1 MDINDELTSDNAEKK
16 DDLVNPELS
25 SEQENEHNS
34 EQPENIKD
42 DNNEVLTDENKEPDK
57 KEAGKRSFFGKKTK
71 TLNADEIAK
80 KLEVL
85 LTEHEELTKKF
96 EEQAEKLQEMND
108 RYLRTTAEFDNF
120 RKRTAKEKIDLIKYG
135 GENVLMDII
144 PVIDNF
150 ERAMQAIET
159 AKDIEPIKEGIFLIY
174 AKFTEL
180 LKQKGIKEIEAVNLD
195 FNTDVH
201 EAITKIPAPGEEMK
215 GKVVD
220 VVEKGYML
228 YDKVIRFSKVVVGE

>member
-1 MDINDELTSDNAEKK
+1 MDIKDEQTSDNAEMK

-25 SEQENEHNS
+25 SEQEK
-34 EQPENIKD
+34 EQNTEQHVNIKD
-42 DNNEVLTDENKEPDK
+42 DNNEVLADEDKEPDK
-57 KEAGKRSFFGKKTK
+57 KEAGKRNFFGKKIK
-71 TLNADEIAK
+71 APNVDEITK
-80 KLEVL
+80 KLEII
-85 LTEHEELTKKF
+85 TKEHEALTKKF

-108 RYLRTTAEFDNF
+108 RYLRATAEFDNF
-120 RKRTAKEKIDLIKYG
+120 RKRTAKEKADLIKYG

-144 PVIDNF
+144 PVVDNF

-159 AKDIEPIKEGIFLIY
+159 AKEIEPVKEGIFLIY
-174 AKFTEL
+174 GKFTEL

-195 FNTDVH
+195 FNTDIH
-201 EAITKIPAPGEEMK
+201 EAVTKIPAPSEEMK